1 MKTFFSRIAFVTM
14 LWALS
19 LTAWASSSASLIIH
33 NGFVGE
39 NRVYIDGRYHGIVP
53 SGGDAAY
60 AMEPGIHAV
69 RVVRPGGYA
78 MVDTQVH
85 LRIGRAT
92 NVHVVAPLSKLQL
105 TNTGIVPLRVDLDPG
120 SEVWL
125 GAGQTAVM
133 TVPSGRIKL
142 TSSMR
147 LHAGDIELEQR
158 SVWVEPGQVTKAQV
172 RANGEVNRTL
182 VVTNFHARTV
192 RVLVGGKDK
201 GRLEPGRSLRMNLA
215 SADTRVQL
223 IEIGGV
229 IAYSGR
235 VNLYRGQET
244 RLILERRHD
253 VQLVRS
259 ANPNS
264 AEVMWA
270 YRGPTS
276 VQTSL
281 GFRW

>member
-1 MKTFFSRIAFVTM
+1 MKTLFSRIAFVAM

-39 NRVYIDGRYHGIVP
+39 NRVYIDGRYYGLIAP
-53 SGGDAAY
+53 GGETAY
-60 AMEPGIHAV
+60 AMEPGIHTV

-78 MVDTQVH
+78 MVDTRVH

-105 TNTGIVPLRVDLDPG
+105 TNTGVVPLRVDLDPG

-125 GAGQTAVM
+125 GAGQTALM
-133 TVPSGRIKL
+133 SVPAGRIKL

-147 LHAGDIELEQR
+147 LHAGDLELEKR
-158 SVWVEPGQVTKAQV
+158 TVWVEPGQITKAQV
-172 RANGEVNRTL
+172 RANGDVSRTL
-182 VVTNFHARTV
+182 VVTNAHSRAV

-201 GRLEPGRSLRMNLA
+201 GRLEAGRSLRMNL
-215 SADTRVQL
+215 SSLDTRVQL
-223 IEIGGV
+223 IEVGGV
-229 IAYSGR
+229 TAYSGR

-253 VQLVRS
+253 VQVVRTS
-259 ANPNS
+259 SPASNS
-264 AEVMWA
+264 LWA
-270 YRGPTS
+270 HTTPIS
-276 VQTSL
+276 VQTMF

>member
-1 MKTFFSRIAFVTM
+1 MKTLCSRIAFVAM

-19 LTAWASSSASLIIH
+19 LTAWASSSASLVIH
-33 NGFVGE
+33 NGFTGE
-39 NRVYIDGRYHGIVP
+39 NRVYIDGRYYGIIG
-53 SGGDAAY
+53 SGGETAY
-60 AMEPGIHAV
+60 AMEPGIHTV

-78 MVDTQVH
+78 MVDTRVH
-85 LRIGRAT
+85 LRIGRT
-92 NVHVVAPLSKLQL
+92 TDVHVVAPLSKLQL
-105 TNTGIVPLRVDLDPG
+105 TNTGVVPLRVDLDPG

-125 GAGQTAVM
+125 GAGQTALM

-147 LHAGDIELEQR
+147 LHAGDLELEQR
-158 SVWVEPGQVTKAQV
+158 TVWVEPGQITKTQV
-172 RANGEVNRTL
+172 RANTNVGRTL
-182 VVTNFHARTV
+182 VVTNSHTRAV

-201 GRLEPGRSLRMNLA
+201 GRLEAGRSLRMNL
-215 SADTRVQL
+215 SSSDTRVQL

-229 IAYSGR
+229 TAYSGR

-253 VQLVRS
+253 VQVVRTS
-259 ANPNS
+259 S
-264 AEVMWA
+264 
-270 YRGPTS
+270 PTS
-276 VQTSL
+276 GATWAHHTPVSVHTSF